1 MKFKNLLFFIVL
13 LNASLIK
20 AENSLGSDDINKAST
35 MQTQMLINRQL
46 SLRLKLK
53 ELEIIKN
60 NTQNPVSY
68 KRAIND
74 LNQLNKEIEIIDKMK
89 IILANNSANN
99 HNSET

>member
-1 MKFKNLLFFIVL
+1 MKLKNLLFFIVL

-20 AENSLGSDDINKAST
+20 AENSLESDDINKAST

-60 NTQNPVSY
+60 NTQNPFSY

-74 LNQLNKEIEIIDKMK
+74 LKQLNKEIEIIDKMQ
-89 IILANNSANN
+89 IILANNSINIQA
-99 HNSET
+99 SES

>member
-74 LNQLNKEIEIIDKMK
+74 LKQLNKEIEIIDKMQ
-89 IILANNSANN
+89 IILANNSINIQA
-99 HNSET
+99 SES

>member
-13 LNASLIK
+13 LNTSLIK

-89 IILANNSANN
+89 IILANNSDNN
-99 HNSET
+99 QNSET

>member
-20 AENSLGSDDINKAST
+20 AENSLGSDNINKAST

-89 IILANNSANN
+89 IILANNSDNN
-99 HNSET
+99 QNSET

>member
-35 MQTQMLINRQL
+35 MQTHMLINRQL

-89 IILANNSANN
+89 IILANNSDNN
-99 HNSET
+99 QNSET

>member
-74 LNQLNKEIEIIDKMK
+74 LNQLNKEIEIIDKMQ
-89 IILANNSANN
+89 IILANNSINIQA
-99 HNSET
+99 SES

>member
-89 IILANNSANN
+89 IILANNSDNN
-99 HNSET
+99 QNSET

>member
-60 NTQNPVSY
+60 NTQNPFSY

-74 LNQLNKEIEIIDKMK
+74 LKQLNKEIEIIDKMK
-89 IILANNSANN
+89 IILANNSDNN
-99 HNSET
+99 QNSET

>member
-74 LNQLNKEIEIIDKMK
+74 LNQLNKEIEIIDKMQ
-89 IILANNSANN
+89 IILANNSNN
-99 HNSET
+99 IQASES

>member
-13 LNASLIK
+13 LNTSLIK

-35 MQTQMLINRQL
+35 LQNQMLINRKL
-46 SLRLKLK
+46 SLRFKLK

-60 NTQNPVSY
+60 NTQNPFSY

-74 LNQLNKEIEIIDKMK
+74 LKQLNKEIEIIDKMQ
-89 IILANNSANN
+89 IILANNSINIQA
-99 HNSET
+99 SES

>member
-68 KRAIND
+68 KLAIND

-89 IILANNSANN
+89 IILANNSDNN
-99 HNSET
+99 QNSET

>member
-13 LNASLIK
+13 LNTSLIK

-35 MQTQMLINRQL
+35 LQNQMLINRKL
-46 SLRLKLK
+46 SLRFKLK

-60 NTQNPVSY
+60 NTQNPFSY

-74 LNQLNKEIEIIDKMK
+74 LKQLNKEIEIIDKMQ
-89 IILANNSANN
+89 IILANNSNN
-99 HNSET
+99 IQASES